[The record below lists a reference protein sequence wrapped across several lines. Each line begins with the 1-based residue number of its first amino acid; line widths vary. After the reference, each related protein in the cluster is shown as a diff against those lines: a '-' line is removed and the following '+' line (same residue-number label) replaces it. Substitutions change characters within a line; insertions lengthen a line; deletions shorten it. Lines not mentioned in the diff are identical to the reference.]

1 MQVRKKIV
9 KNKTLY
15 PRNKAYLK
23 ALKIKTE
30 TNQNI

>member
-9 KNKTLY
+9 KNKAHYL
-15 PRNKAYLK
+15 RRKAYLK
-23 ALKIKTE
+23 APKIKTE